1 MEMRGNA
8 LGADPYRVTDFNR
21 RGLTAGMSLLGML
34 LSSLAE
40 PGSHHVVE
48 DVSSPRRTLSGSRA
62 SWLLSADCTGWQVLS
77 PATGHPTPQAAPR
90 RTSTSLAL
98 ARGGQHGACGTTGV
112 PGPSGLDARC
122 ARGIRDLHEQPV
134 ADLCFCLC
142 LSVSTTSP
150 GSHVRSRARIRIF
163 ASRGVQLQ
171 CWYSRA
177 KTS

>member
-1 MEMRGNA
+1 
-8 LGADPYRVTDFNR
+8 
-21 RGLTAGMSLLGML
+21 MSLLGML

-62 SWLLSADCTGWQVLS
+62 SWLLSADCTGWQGQYRIRLVYSPRGLPFDVVLS

-150 GSHVRSRARIRIF
+150 GSHVRSRIF